1 MSDEVREFHLDGKQL
16 AFLVISA
23 IGVAV
28 VVFLCG
34 VMVGRGVR
42 VQGGQAAGIGAEIP
56 NVPLADSTT
65 VDSDLPVATDGISPP
80 ADSIAYPERLSG
92 PPAPELLRD
101 PLVSEQAASTPAA
114 APPVTR
120 TDTTR
125 TDTARTDP
133 GRTDTARTDTARTDP
148 GRTDAVKAPAAS
160 GAKPSLRGRFAVQVS
175 SVTDRGVAEQMKRRL
190 EAESFPAFVEE
201 TTDAGHRFRVRVGP
215 FADRRE
221 AEAVAKKLEREMK
234 FNKPWVAPAR

>member
-133 GRTDTARTDTARTDP
+133 GRTD
-148 GRTDAVKAPAAS
+148 AVKAPAAS

>member
-1 MSDEVREFHLDGKQL
+1 
-16 AFLVISA
+16 
-23 IGVAV
+23 
-28 VVFLCG
+28 
-34 VMVGRGVR
+34 MVGRGVR
-42 VQGGQAAGIGAEIP
+42 VHGGQLAGGAEIP
-56 NVPLADSTT
+56 NVPLADSTAA
-65 VDSDLPVATDGISPP
+65 DADLPVATDGISPP

-101 PLVSEQAASTPAA
+101 PLVSAQAASTPATTS
-114 APPVTR
+114 PV
-120 TDTTR
+120 
-125 TDTARTDP
+125 ARTDA
-133 GRTDTARTDTARTDP
+133 ARQ
-148 GRTDAVKAPAAS
+148 DAPVKAPAPS
-160 GAKPSLRGRFAVQVS
+160 GAKPSARGRFAVQVS
-175 SVTDRGVAEQMKRRL
+175 SVTDREVAEQMKRRL